1 MASLLLLVLLA
12 VLALFLGTLMI
23 LMGVRRVIFALI
35 GKVQRMAVCSMAD
48 EFNWMADKFN

>member
-1 MASLLLLVLLA
+1 
-12 VLALFLGTLMI
+12 MI